1 MFESQKKLILKN
13 VQILKMFR
21 SKKVQISKNLKFQKM
36 IQNFQKIFLNRL
48 KNRRQTGKKIV
59 K

>member
-21 SKKVQISKNLKFQKM
+21 SKKVQILKMFKEFIWNKHYILTKFIFEEISNLNKFQ
-36 IQNFQKIFLNRL
+36 I
-48 KNRRQTGKKIV
+48 
-59 K
+59 